1 MGMEG
6 RKRVIEHYSLKAN
19 APRMLKI
26 FQQLSSSAN

>member
-6 RKRVIEHYSLKAN
+6 RKRVIEYYSLKAN

-26 FQQLSSSAN
+26 FQQLI